1 VLVYSGRQGGVIVKR
16 LDLLKKE
23 LEIVKNMDCLALNIK
38 EQAIDYYN
46 HEIDCI
52 EKYGSANPEYGDKCP
67 KRKFFNIDL
76 REIKDV

>member
-1 VLVYSGRQGGVIVKR
+1 MLVYSGRQGGVIVKR

-52 EKYGSANPEYGDKCP
+52 EKYGSANPEYNDNCP
-67 KRKFFNIDL
+67 KRKFYNIDL
-76 REIKDV
+76 KAIKNV